1 MTRNDDSTTDE
12 REDTN
17 TTIDRVTPVELDDP
31 CPNCG
36 AMFGQNESGRV
47 RRRDP
52 LPESIEGGATIRR
65 MDGNLTFEVEFSCPE
80 CGQDFLVEDLTDG
93 SMTTQ

>member
-1 MTRNDDSTTDE
+1 MTRNDDPTADE
-12 REDTN
+12 SEIPN
-17 TTIDRVTPVELDDP
+17 TTIDRVTLVELDDP

-52 LPESIEGGATIRR
+52 LPESIDGEAAIRR
-65 MDGNLTFEVEFSCPE
+65 IDGNLIFKVEFSCPE